1 MIKSEAKKF
10 MEEIMMIEKRQSQRL
25 IGDITTGY
33 RYVDT
38 DTAERIYEAKRRKD
52 EVDAMRYSLIT
63 DTLKTELNKI
73 YGTAV
78 YEKEKIYMLY
88 TKMPNLEKFCNEN
101 DIYWSIDVDCLNP
114 TTEERS
120 YLYHFIHRPTNLKLN
135 WKFEDY
141 QLRSRCI
148 FMFEDN
154 IIRTLINKFHLIKK
168 ENKTMNYEQMYVR
181 GSLFGKKNAEIK
193 NVIFNGPC
201 TIVQWSDGDKTIV
214 KCENEDFDK
223 EKGLAMAICKKF
235 LGTNKSKSNYYDIFD
250 KWIPEEKVVEEEKE
264 KPIGIALSR
273 YALKHGMNPSTLRK
287 MCREGKI
294 PAIKI
299 NGMWYIKSIE
309 E

>member
-1 MIKSEAKKF
+1 
-10 MEEIMMIEKRQSQRL
+10 MMIEKRQSQRL

-38 DTAERIYEAKRRKD
+38 DTAERIAEAKRRKD
-52 EVDAMRYSLIT
+52 EVDAMRYLLIT
-63 DTLKTELNKI
+63 DTLKTELNKV
-73 YGTAV
+73 YGTAA
-78 YEKEKIYMLY
+78 YEKEKKIYMLY

-101 DIYWSIDVDCLNP
+101 DIYWSIDVDCFNP
-114 TTEERS
+114 TSEERS

-141 QLRSRCI
+141 QLRSRCV

-154 IIRTLINKFHLIKK
+154 IIKTLINKFHLVEK

-181 GSLFGKKNAEIK
+181 GSLFGKMNAEIK

-235 LGTNKSKSNYYDIFD
+235 LGTNKSKSNYNDVFK
-250 KWIPEEKVVEEEKE
+250 KWIPEEKVVEEEEE
-264 KPIGIALSR
+264 KPIGIALSL
-273 YALKHGMNPSTLRK
+273 YAKKNHMNPSTLRK

-294 PAIKI
+294 PANKI

>member
-1 MIKSEAKKF
+1 MKIQESKPQK
-10 MEEIMMIEKRQSQRL
+10 L

-38 DTAERIYEAKRRKD
+38 DTAEQIAEAKRRRDK
-52 EVDAMRYSLIT
+52 VDAMRYSLLT
-63 DTLKTELNKI
+63 DTLKTQLNKV
-73 YGTAV
+73 YGRAQLLANTEIEA
-78 YEKEKIYMLY
+78 YGKEKIYMLY

-141 QLRSRCI
+141 QLRSRCV

-154 IIRTLINKFHLIKK
+154 IIRTLINKFHLIEK
-168 ENKTMNYEQMYVR
+168 ENKSMNYEQMYVR
-181 GSLFGKKNAEIK
+181 GSLFGKRNAEIK

-273 YALKHGMNPSTLRK
+273 YALKHGMNSSTLRK

>member
-1 MIKSEAKKF
+1 MLKSEAKKF
-10 MEEIMMIEKRQSQRL
+10 MEEVMMIEKRQSQRL

-38 DTAERIYEAKRRKD
+38 DTAERIAEAKRRRD
-52 EVDAMRYSLIT
+52 EVDAMNYSLIT
-63 DTLKTELNKI
+63 DTLKTELNKV
-73 YGTAV
+73 YGTAA
-78 YEKEKIYMLY
+78 YETEQINMLY

-114 TTEERS
+114 TSEERS
-120 YLYHFIHRPTNLKLN
+120 YLYRFMHKPTNLKLN

-141 QLRSRCI
+141 QLRSRCV

-154 IIRTLINKFHLIKK
+154 IIKTLINKFHLVEK

-181 GSLFGKKNAEIK
+181 GSLFGKRNAEIK

-264 KPIGIALSR
+264 KPIGIALGK
-273 YALKHGMNPSTLRK
+273 YALEHDMNPSTLRK

-299 NGMWYIKSIE
+299 NDKWYICMNE

>member
-1 MIKSEAKKF
+1 
-10 MEEIMMIEKRQSQRL
+10 MEEVMKIQESKPQKL

-38 DTAERIYEAKRRKD
+38 DTAEQIAEAKRRRDK
-52 EVDAMRYSLIT
+52 VDAMRYSLLT
-63 DTLKTELNKI
+63 DTLKTQLNKV
-73 YGTAV
+73 YGRAQLLANTEIEA
-78 YEKEKIYMLY
+78 YGKEKIYMLY

-101 DIYWSIDVDCLNP
+101 DIYWSIDVDCFNP
-114 TTEERS
+114 TAEERS
-120 YLYHFIHRPTNLKLN
+120 YLYYFIHRPTNLKLN

-141 QLRSRCI
+141 QLRSRCV

-154 IIRTLINKFHLIKK
+154 IIRTLINKFHLIEK

-299 NGMWYIKSIE
+299 NDKWYICMNE

>member
-10 MEEIMMIEKRQSQRL
+10 MEEIMMIEKQQSQRL

-78 YEKEKIYMLY
+78 YEKEQIHMLY

-101 DIYWSIDVDCLNP
+101 DIYWSIDVDCLKP

-141 QLRSRCI
+141 QLRSRCV

-154 IIRTLINKFHLIKK
+154 IIRTLINKFHLIEK

-181 GSLFGKKNAEIK
+181 GSLFGTKKFEIK

-235 LGTNKSKSNYYDIFD
+235 LGTNKTKSNYNDIFK

-264 KPIGIALSR
+264 KPIGIALSK

>member
-1 MIKSEAKKF
+1 
-10 MEEIMMIEKRQSQRL
+10 MMIEKRQSQRL

-38 DTAERIYEAKRRKD
+38 DTAERIAEAKRRKD

-63 DTLKTELNKI
+63 DTLKTELNKV
-73 YGTAV
+73 YGTAA
-78 YEKEKIYMLY
+78 YEKEEKIYMLY

-101 DIYWSIDVDCLNP
+101 DIYWSIDVDCFNP
-114 TTEERS
+114 TSEERS

-141 QLRSRCI
+141 QLRSRCV

-154 IIRTLINKFHLIKK
+154 IIKTLINKFHLVEK

-181 GSLFGKKNAEIK
+181 GSLFGKRNAEIK

-250 KWIPEEKVVEEEKE
+250 KWIPEEKIVEEEEE
-264 KPIGIALSR
+264 KPIGIALGK
-273 YALKHGMNPSTLRK
+273 YALEHDMNSSTLRK
-287 MCREGKI
+287 MCREGRI
-294 PAIKI
+294 PAYKI
-299 NGMWYIKSIE
+299 NRMWYIKSIE

>member
-1 MIKSEAKKF
+1 MKIQESKPQK
-10 MEEIMMIEKRQSQRL
+10 L

-33 RYVDT
+33 QYVDT
-38 DTAERIYEAKRRKD
+38 DTAERIAEAKRRRDK
-52 EVDAMRYSLIT
+52 VDAMHYSLLT
-63 DTLKTELNKI
+63 DTLKTQLNKV
-73 YGTAV
+73 YGIEA
-78 YEKEKIYMLY
+78 YEKERIHMLY

-101 DIYWSIDVDCLNP
+101 DIYWSIDVDCFNP
-114 TTEERS
+114 TTEKRS

-141 QLRSRCI
+141 LLRSRYV

-154 IIRTLINKFHLIKK
+154 VIKMLINKFHLVEK
-168 ENKTMNYEQMYVR
+168 ENKTMNYEQMYVN
-181 GSLFGKKNAEIK
+181 GSLFGTKKFEIK

-235 LGTNKSKSNYYDIFD
+235 LGTNKSKSNYNDIFK

-264 KPIGIALSR
+264 KPIGIALGR
-273 YALKHGMNPSTLRK
+273 YALKHDMNPSTLRK

-299 NGMWYIKSIE
+299 DNKWYICMNE